1 MLTRENHSAPDNH
14 LINELA
20 RLMAGDFSNRQQSD
34 ADPKNYA
41 HIRIFFRP
49 LPWEFFSGIG
59 FYSEQVYDYNLWNPY
74 RQGVHRLVDRGNHIY
89 IENYSLNDAE
99 NYAGSGHNR
108 DILLTIPP
116 ECIERRHNC
125 SMVFWKEAEMFH
137 GSVEPGNK
145 CLIHRKGVNTYL
157 VSSVELTETTWVSW
171 DRGMDLENHQQVWG
185 SAVGPL
191 KFIKKE
197 SFARELPATCLGQ
210 S

>member
-1 MLTRENHSAPDNH
+1 MLTGKNYSAQDNN
-14 LINELA
+14 LLNELA

-59 FYSEQVYDYNLWNPY
+59 FYSEQVYDYDLWTPY
-74 RQGVHRLVDRGNHIY
+74 RQGVHRLVDRKDHVY
-89 IENYSLNDAE
+89 IENYSLDSAE

-116 ECIERRHNC
+116 DGIKRRHNC
-125 SMVFWKEAEMFH
+125 SMVFYREREIFR
-137 GSVEPGNK
+137 GRVEPGNK
-145 CLIHRKGVNTYL
+145 CLIHRKGVDTYL

-171 DRGMDLENHQQVWG
+171 DRGMDLKNHQQIWG
-185 SAVGPL
+185 SAMGPL
-191 KFIKKE
+191 KFTKRE
-197 SFARELPATCLGQ
+197 SFADELPTAD
-210 S
+210 

>member
-1 MLTRENHSAPDNH
+1 MLTRENHSAQNSN
-14 LINELA
+14 LLNELA

-41 HIRIFFRP
+41 HIRVLFRP
-49 LPWEFFSGIG
+49 LPWKFFSGIG
-59 FYSEQVYDYNLWNPY
+59 FYSEQVYDYDLWSPY
-74 RQGVHRLVDRGNHIY
+74 RQGVHRLLDKGDHVY
-89 IENYSLNDAE
+89 IENYSLQDGE

-116 ECIERRHNC
+116 DCIERRHNC
-125 SMVFWKEAEMFH
+125 SMIFRKEENMFR

-145 CLIHRKGVNTYL
+145 CLIHRNGVNTYL

-171 DRGMDLENHQQVWG
+171 DRGMNVDDHQHIWG

-191 KFIKKE
+191 KFTKRE
-197 SFARELPATCLGQ
+197 SFADELP
-210 S
+210 

>member
-1 MLTRENHSAPDNH
+1 MLTRESYSARDSN
-14 LINELA
+14 LLNELA

-49 LPWEFFSGIG
+49 LPWKFFSGIG
-59 FYSEQVYDYNLWNPY
+59 FYSEQVYDYNLWSPY
-74 RQGVHRLVDRGNHIY
+74 RQGVHRLVDKGNHVY
-89 IENYSLNDAE
+89 IENYSLKEAE

-116 ECIERRHNC
+116 ECIQRRHNC
-125 SMVFWKEAEMFH
+125 SMVFHKEEAMFY

-171 DRGMDLENHQQVWG
+171 DRGLDLDNHQQIWG
-185 SAVGPL
+185 SAIGPL
-191 KFIKKE
+191 KFIKRE
-197 SFARELPATCLGQ
+197 SFADELP
-210 S
+210 